1 MRRGLVAF
9 IVLTLVGL
17 GITGCGLFRFE
28 QREPWRTQAEEACLS
43 QRLVQPT
50 AYMAQSSKIDGPG
63 VCGMDY
69 PFKVSAFSSGS
80 VGLTSKVTL
89 ACPIIS
95 RIDTWLDE
103 VVKPAAML
111 YYGMS
116 VVDLRAGSYSC
127 RSRNNRVGAKL
138 SEHSFGNAMDVM
150 AFVLADGRQVS
161 VEKGWRNP
169 ADQEFL
175 REVFVGA
182 CRYFTTVLAPGSDAE
197 HYNHIHIDLARHDPR
212 GTRHYCRPI
221 LKFTPRI
228 DPEQT
233 RGQIAA
239 GRAPAPGPAYGV
251 ASVPGGF
258 SQAEG
263 PIDIGEEGAGE
274 DEQSDSA
281 AAAPRPADD
290 TVRSPASSYPRASSP
305 LSPEPVYPAA
315 SSRPGSTA
323 VPPPRASYPPASY
336 PRASY
341 PQAAYPQGAPS
352 PAPYPPARQPT
363 PLSGSAA
370 VYNRPEPQ
378 PILNGHGL
386 Y

>member
-103 VVKPAAML
+103 VVKPAAVL
-111 YYGMS
+111 YYGMP

-127 RSRNNRVGAKL
+127 RSRNHRIGAKL
-138 SEHSFGNAMDVM
+138 SEHAFGNAMDVM

-169 ADQEFL
+169 ADQDFL

-233 RGQIAA
+233 RGQIVA

-251 ASVPGGF
+251 ASAPGGF
-258 SQAEG
+258 SPAEG
-263 PIDIGEEGAGE
+263 PIDLGEEGVAD
-274 DEQSDSA
+274 DEQADSGA
-281 AAAPRPADD
+281 AADRPIYEAA
-290 TVRSPASSYPRASSP
+290 RSPASPYPQAPSP
-305 LSPEPVYPAA
+305 LSPEPIYPAA
-315 SSRPGSTA
+315 ASRPGNAA
-323 VPPPRASYPPASY
+323 VPPPRASYPQ
-336 PRASY
+336 ASY
-341 PQAAYPQGAPS
+341 PQAAYPRGPS
-352 PAPYPPARQPT
+352 SPPAYPPVRQPL

-378 PILNGHGL
+378 QILNGHGL